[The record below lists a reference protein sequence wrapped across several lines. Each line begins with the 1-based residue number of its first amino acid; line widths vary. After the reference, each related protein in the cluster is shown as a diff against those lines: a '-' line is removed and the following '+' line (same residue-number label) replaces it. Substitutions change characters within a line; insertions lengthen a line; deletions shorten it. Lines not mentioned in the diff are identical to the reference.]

1 MSLVDNILRKFID
14 DRIPALG
21 HDFVNGKCSRCDAK
35 MDAAFV
41 DVPAGSFFFDPVQW
55 AVDNKITAGTTPTTF
70 DPNGQCMRAVVV
82 TFLWRAAGSPKPTS
96 DVNPFTDVHKG
107 DYFYDAVLWAVE
119 NNITAGLTA
128 NTFGPTAMCNR
139 AQVVTFLY
147 RAMGNPQVNT
157 TDCPFMD
164 INEKEFYYKP
174 MLWAVENGI
183 TAGLTA
189 TTFGPTAICN
199 RAQVVTFLYRAYNK

>member
-1 MSLVDNILRKFID
+1 
-14 DRIPALG
+14 
-21 HDFVNGKCSRCDAK
+21 
-35 MDAAFV
+35 
-41 DVPAGSFFFDPVQW
+41 
-55 AVDNKITAGTTPTTF
+55 
-70 DPNGQCMRAVVV
+70 
-82 TFLWRAAGSPKPTS
+82 
-96 DVNPFTDVHKG
+96 
-107 DYFYDAVLWAVE
+107 
-119 NNITAGLTA
+119 
-128 NTFGPTAMCNR
+128 MCNR

-157 TDCPFMD
+157 TDCPFTD